1 MLCLLM
7 AAADESDREKI
18 VYIYTAYHDD
28 MIKFAKHRLRNAG
41 VANCDGDAEDVVQNT
56 FLKIVRNIDTV
67 DTAGGDKKLRAYLL
81 TIVANE
87 VLDLVGDRDRFD
99 EIESYDDV
107 PSDDDFVAALE
118 TRERYAAVVSAI
130 KRMNEKYS
138 TVMYYRY
145 CREMSIAEIAAL
157 TGISEKAVYARIARG
172 KRILLKTLA
181 KEGAI

>member
-1 MLCLLM
+1 MKVYSFGDEKAPAVMLLPGTCCHWKSNFGHVIPPL
-7 AAADESDREKI
+7 A
-18 VYIYTAYHDD
+18 
-28 MIKFAKHRLRNAG
+28 
-41 VANCDGDAEDVVQNT
+41 
-56 FLKIVRNIDTV
+56 V
-67 DTAGGDKKLRAYLL
+67 DYR
-81 TIVANE
+81 
-87 VLDLVGDRDRFD
+87 VLCV
-99 EIESYDDV
+99 SYDDV

-157 TGISEKAVYARIARG
+157 TGISEKAVYTRIARG